1 MMSWHEA
8 TARYSEIRCCEMLQD
23 LRHSCCALLII
34 WNEMEDGEEPL
45 NLNETLDAQVTC
57 SLLLKAKMEWLL
69 KV

>member
-1 MMSWHEA
+1 MTSA
-8 TARYSEIRCCEMLQD
+8 PFSQVD
-23 LRHSCCALLII
+23 LVQGI

>member
-1 MMSWHEA
+1 MVTGHKI
-8 TARYSEIRCCEMLQD
+8 SEQVVRMTSAPFSQVD
-23 LRHSCCALLII
+23 LGQGI